1 VFYTWTGRTDN
12 QKGNRFHEVV
22 RNVDSEKLEMVNRR
36 HFSLVGFESDEGV
49 RRNQGRVGASK
60 APNKIRSFLSN
71 ISYSS
76 NHKNVID
83 IGNVT
88 CVDNN
93 MEEAQV
99 NLSEKVEKLLNNNYT
114 PIILGGGHETFYGH
128 YLGARKSV
136 GENKKIG
143 MINLD
148 AHFDLR
154 KDNVPSSG
162 TMFNQ
167 ILAKGNKDD
176 YLCIGLQELSNTSE
190 LFLNAKELDVKYILE
205 TDLFPLEKT
214 FKKID
219 TFAREQDFFIYT
231 ICSDVINQSS
241 APGVSA
247 PAPFGLEPSVVRKIT
262 HHVIK
267 QPNFLSMDVSEVNP
281 IYDVADQTSRLISYI
296 IGETLMRLNKSNGG
310 EVND

>member
-1 VFYTWTGRTDN
+1 MFYTWTGRTDS
-12 QKGNRFHEVV
+12 QKGNRFHQMV
-22 RNVDSEKLEMVNRR
+22 RNVDSETLEMVNRK

-49 RRNQGRVGASK
+49 RRNKGRVGAAK

-71 ISYSS
+71 IAYSS
-76 NHKNVID
+76 NHKNLID

-88 CVDNN
+88 CVDNY

-99 NLSEKVEKLLNNNYT
+99 NLGEKVQKLLNNNYT

-128 YLGARKSV
+128 YLGVRKSL

-154 KDNVPSSG
+154 QDEVPSSG

-167 ILAKGNKDD
+167 ILTKDNKAD
-176 YLCIGLQELSNTSE
+176 YLCIGLQELSNTRE
-190 LFLNAKELDVKYILE
+190 LFSNAKELGVKYILA
-205 TDLFPLEKT
+205 TDLFPLEKNL
-214 FKKID
+214 KKIEA
-219 TFAREQDFFIYT
+219 FAKEQDFIVYT
-231 ICSDVINQSS
+231 ICSDVINQAS

-247 PAPFGLEPSVVRKIT
+247 PAPFGLEPNVVRDIT
-262 HHVIK
+262 HHIIK

-281 IYDVADQTSRLISYI
+281 TYDVADQTARLISYI
-296 IGETLMRLNKSNGG
+296 IGETLTNLNKSEGG
-310 EVND
+310 K